1 MARMLPMFKACTALN
16 GTHAACPA
24 GHQNC
29 CEVQR
34 WQLCAVGPLAYRTLA
49 YDPACCDCLSACMYV
64 LQAINN
70 DVKRQLFHSDA
81 VGPLMQLAEAVS
93 EGSPTQDAIRAALA
107 QLGLVYLLPAP
118 PAAAVAGNSD

>member
-1 MARMLPMFKACTALN
+1 MQCGEAS
-16 GTHAACPA
+16 AAPQV
-24 GHQNC
+24 GYS
-29 CEVQR
+29 R
-34 WQLCAVGPLAYRTLA
+34 PKGYILTKLCADVFN
-49 YDPACCDCLSACMYV
+49 V

-93 EGSPTQDAIRAALA
+93 EGSPAQDAIRAALA

-118 PAAAVAGNSD
+118 PAAAVGGSSD